1 MISLLKQARRRE
13 GGGGGDEW
21 PAKEKNLIYVYRTK
35 ERRKDF
41 FLFLEI
47 IFVMKKTKLKWKR

>member
-1 MISLLKQARRRE
+1 VISLLKQARRRE
-13 GGGGGDEW
+13 GGGGGEW
-21 PAKEKNLIYVYRTK
+21 PAKEKKLINVYRTK